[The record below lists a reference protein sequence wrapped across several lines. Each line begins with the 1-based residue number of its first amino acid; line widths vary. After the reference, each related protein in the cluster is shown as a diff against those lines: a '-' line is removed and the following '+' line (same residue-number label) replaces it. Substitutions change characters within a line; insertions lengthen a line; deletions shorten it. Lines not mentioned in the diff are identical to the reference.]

1 MRGDHSSDRRVGR
14 PVAVALRDIGLDIFY
29 SGTGSR
35 IAEELLL
42 PSLDLAVRYDRL
54 SAYFTTMSLV
64 SIGAGLESLRRRE
77 GRMRLVIGAH
87 DVDRDLVEAASSTL
101 SASVDR
107 LRGRLLRGVSQLTD
121 ELQRDRIHAVAWM
134 LKDGFLSVRAAGRSM
149 NEHGFGIFH
158 SKRLIFTD
166 GDGDVVAATGSPNE
180 TVSGLGG
187 NYEEV
192 TVHMSWSDPSGYV
205 ARHVDRFEDIWA
217 GRDADLEV
225 LELDETF
232 ADELLDA
239 LGRQTRRSAPNPT
252 SHREAGRLAD
262 AVWSVIEQS
271 PAFVAHNS
279 GRYPLFPHQESV
291 VAEACSRWPIR
302 AVLADEVGLGKT
314 FEAASVVAFAL
325 RSCDVK
331 RVLVLA
337 PPTLLKQWQDELVH
351 GFGLPFHRYDTGAR
365 SFIGPEDDSWQRP
378 AGPLRGDSS
387 PRLAIVSRDLAR
399 GTWRSGHIFEDAETY
414 PDMVVLDEAHA
425 VRKRRD
431 AGGGSHDSLM
441 RRLAEHLSTRVP
453 HLLFLTATP
462 LQIDARELHDML
474 EVLGLPGRFDGRA
487 FERSL
492 ELLAT
497 PGDGTPDL
505 NVVSDALRLTAM
517 SRAAYGPWERRQVAE
532 QPAAP
537 EAGEPG
543 SSAPSLDEVLSA
555 RGRWT
560 DVHSDLLRWH
570 PASKLVARNT
580 RGALERV
587 GYAFPER
594 DHQAIEVRVD
604 DAVAGVLAGL
614 DEYLANGIGRVES
627 ALDPDRGVALGFL
640 VSTYRQRVASS
651 LASARDTLQNRRA
664 RILALLDTDAWSEDP
679 LDEGE
684 DTDEAAGFMVGE
696 PSSTVPQKRVTAVRR
711 AASIEVAEIEHVLG
725 RLDALTPTIIDADP
739 KVASALGLIAE
750 FGDQGRACL
759 VFSRYTSTIRALVDA
774 FSGRFGASAPYAV
787 YTGEGGVVWD
797 GSTFE
802 RGAKQLVTG
811 ALDGRRVQVVFCSDA
826 ASEGLNLQSA
836 SAIVNVDVPWNPARL
851 EQRIGRVARLGQR
864 APSVRV
870 VNLWY
875 PESVEATIYA
885 RVLARKE
892 TMELALGSFPKIV
905 ADGIRSAVADRYGGG
920 PAPEDVLRKLQEA
933 RDASRLEV
941 LSRLWVRDL
950 SSAPHVTTSRRTQE
964 GVMHVAW
971 ELLRGSG
978 VELSRRGDRWA
989 VPTEGGLIE
998 VTSEPGEQSAFVLT
1012 AAWLKALFAANPP
1025 RAVPPAGSLELGVVV
1040 RHDVPFAFAARCGGS
1055 IDVLLPESLPDVL
1068 RALWLG
1074 KPFDR
1079 RRFSYISF
1087 MDGTEVGLT
1096 TAYVDG
1102 RWPEPLK
1109 MRVPTPLREL
1119 PDTPAWAHP
1128 GPVVFRS
1135 LAAVR
1140 EAAS

>member
-1 MRGDHSSDRRVGR
+1 MPEVG
-14 PVAVALRDIGLDIFY
+14 LRDIGLDIFY

-35 IAEELLL
+35 IAAELLL
-42 PSLDLAVRYDRL
+42 PSLERAVRYDRL

-64 SIGAGLESLRRRE
+64 SIGAGLESLRASR

-101 SASVDR
+101 STSVDR
-107 LRGRLLRGVSQLTD
+107 LRGRLLDGVSRLTD
-121 ELQRDRIHAVAWM
+121 ELHRDRVHAVAWM
-134 LKDGFLSVRAAGRSM
+134 LKDGFLSVRAAGRAM
-149 NEHGFGIFH
+149 NEPGFGIFH

-192 TVHMSWSDPSGYV
+192 TVHMSWSDPNGYV
-205 ARHVDRFEDIWA
+205 ERHVDRFEDIWA

-225 LELDETF
+225 LELDKTF

-239 LGRQTRRSAPNPT
+239 LGRRTRRSVPDSAG
-252 SHREAGRLAD
+252 HREAGRLAD
-262 AVWSVIEQS
+262 TVWSVIEQS

-325 RSCDVK
+325 RSCGVK

-337 PPTLLKQWQDELVH
+337 PPTLLKQWQDELVQ
-351 GFGLPFHRYDTGAR
+351 GFGLPFHRYDTAAR
-365 SFIGPEDDSWQRP
+365 SFIGPEGGSWQVP
-378 AGPLRGDSS
+378 AGPFRGDSC

-399 GTWRSGHIFEDAETY
+399 GTWRSGHIFQGVDTY
-414 PDMVVLDEAHA
+414 PDMLVLDEAHA

-431 AGGGSHDSLM
+431 AAGGSHDSLM

-462 LQIDARELHDML
+462 LQVDARELHDML
-474 EVLGLPGRFDGRA
+474 QVLGLPHRFDGRA

-497 PGDGTPDL
+497 PLDGTPDL
-505 NVVSDALRLTAM
+505 NVVSDALRIISM
-517 SRAAYGPWERRQVAE
+517 SRTSYRPWESQQVEE

-537 EAGEPG
+537 GAVGAGSD
-543 SSAPSLDEVLSA
+543 SSPSLDEVLAA
-555 RGRWT
+555 RGRWR

-570 PASKLVARNT
+570 PGSKLVLRNT

-594 DHQAIEVRVD
+594 EHQAIEVAVD
-604 DAVAGVLAGL
+604 DAVAAALAGL
-614 DEYLANGIGRVES
+614 DQYLANGIGRVEN
-627 ALDPDRGVALGFL
+627 ALDPERGVALGFL

-664 RILALLDTDAWSEDP
+664 RILSLLDGEAWSDDP
-679 LDEGE
+679 IDDDGE
-684 DTDEAAGFMVGE
+684 TDEVLRTEVGGLA
-696 PSSTVPQKRVTAVRR
+696 SAVPPQRVMAVRR

-725 RLDALTPTIIDADP
+725 RLDALSPSIIDADP
-739 KVASALGLIAE
+739 KVTRALGLIEE

-759 VFSRYTSTIRALVDA
+759 IFSRYTSTIRALVDA
-774 FSGRFGASAPYAV
+774 FERRFGASAPYAV

-797 GSTFE
+797 GFTLE

-811 ALDGRRVQVVFCSDA
+811 ALDGERVRVVFCSDA

-836 SAIVNVDVPWNPARL
+836 SALVNVDVPWNPARL

-864 APSVRV
+864 ASNVKV

-875 PESVEATIYA
+875 PDSVEATIYA

-905 ADGIRSAVADRYGGG
+905 ADGIRSAVADKFGGG
-920 PAPEDVLRKLQEA
+920 PAREDVLRKLQDA
-933 RDASRLEV
+933 RDTSRLEV

-950 SSAPHVTTSRRTQE
+950 SSAPNVTNSRRIQE
-964 GVMHVAW
+964 DVMRVAA
-971 ELLRGSG
+971 EVLRETG
-978 VELSRRGDRWA
+978 VELSRRGDRWS
-989 VPTEGGLIE
+989 VPIDGGLLE
-998 VTSEPGEQSAFVLT
+998 VTSEPGEPSAFVLT
-1012 AAWLKALFAANPP
+1012 AAWLKALFAGHPP
-1025 RAVPPAGSLELGVVV
+1025 RVVASKGLLELGVVV
-1040 RHDVPFAFAARCGGS
+1040 RHDVAFAFAARKGRS
-1055 IDVLLPESLPDVL
+1055 IDVLLPEALPDVL
-1068 RALWLG
+1068 RALWLDDS
-1074 KPFDR
+1074 FDR
-1079 RRFSYISF
+1079 RRHGYLSF
-1087 MDGTEVGLT
+1087 MEGTEVGLAT
-1096 TAYVDG
+1096 VYVDG

-1109 MRVPTPLREL
+1109 MRVPTPLQSL
-1119 PDTPAWAHP
+1119 PTTPAWAHP
-1128 GPVVFRS
+1128 GPVAFRR